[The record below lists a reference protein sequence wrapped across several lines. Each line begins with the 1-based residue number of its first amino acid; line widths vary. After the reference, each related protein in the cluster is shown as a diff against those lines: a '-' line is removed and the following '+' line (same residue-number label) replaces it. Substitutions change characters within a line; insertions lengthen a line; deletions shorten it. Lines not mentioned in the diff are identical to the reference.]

1 MKKGP
6 AIGIGVAV
14 IAVTIFVGIASI
26 PDEVLLENPNIETS
40 ENQLTV
46 QEPITE
52 EPITE
57 EPITEE
63 PITEEPITEE
73 PITEEPITE
82 EPITEE
88 TIEEPEEESTDSKT
102 IQVEIRDGVGSAD
115 R

>member
-14 IAVTIFVGIASI
+14 IAVAIFVGIASI

-57 EPITEE
+57 E
-63 PITEEPITEE
+63 
-73 PITEEPITE
+73 
-82 EPITEE
+82 